1 MVESK
6 LVKVKDEGTEMVF
19 LVTKFDLGDCAF
31 LDRAGWEITDGL
43 CVVTALGNEA
53 RSVIGT
59 FKYPHYDIPERTGKL
74 GFNHTTAG
82 VVEAIS
88 EMIFEDIPMM
98 IDARDHEKW
107 MKNER

>member
-1 MVESK
+1 MVKSK

-19 LVTKFDLGDCAF
+19 LVTKFEMEDIVYAGM
-31 LDRAGWEITDGL
+31 AGWNLSDRL

-59 FKYPHYDIPERTGKL
+59 FKFPQYDIPERTGKL

-82 VVEAIS
+82 VVEAITG
-88 EMIFEDIPMM
+88 MKFEDIPAT
-98 IDARDHEKW
+98 IDERDHELW
-107 MKNER
+107 ME

>member
-19 LVTKFDLGDCAF
+19 LVSKFDMGDTGYIEAC
-31 LDRAGWEITDGL
+31 GWEVTNRL

-53 RSVIGT
+53 KSVIGT
-59 FKYPHYDIPERTGKL
+59 FRYPQYDIPGRTGKL
-74 GFNHTTAG
+74 DFNHTTAG

-88 EMIFEDIPMM
+88 CMNFDDIPAT
-98 IDARDHEKW
+98 IDARNHEEW
-107 MKNER
+107 MK

>member
-19 LVTKFDLGDCAF
+19 LVTKFEMEDIVYAGL
-31 LDRAGWEITDGL
+31 AGWNLSDRL
-43 CVVTALGNEA
+43 CVVTALGDKA

-59 FKYPHYDIPERTGKL
+59 FKFPQYDIHERTGKL

-82 VVEAIS
+82 VVEAIAG
-88 EMIFEDIPMM
+88 MKFEDIPAT
-98 IDARDHEKW
+98 IDARDHELW
-107 MKNER
+107 MK